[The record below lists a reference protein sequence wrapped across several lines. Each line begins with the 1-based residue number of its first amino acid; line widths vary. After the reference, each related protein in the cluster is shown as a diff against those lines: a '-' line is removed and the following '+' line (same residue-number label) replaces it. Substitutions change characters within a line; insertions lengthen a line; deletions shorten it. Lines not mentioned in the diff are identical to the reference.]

1 MKNSFIVRSK
11 SSKIQCFPIF
21 SPKEEKYVFSE
32 LENEVPITILDEESN
47 SLPGIKD
54 SKNLGKNSLG

>member
-32 LENEVPITILDEESN
+32 LENEVPITILEESN

-54 SKNLGKNSLG
+54 SKNLEKNSLG